1 MPRIALPLSRTLLSP
16 RVIIP
21 VQPIRTATNKA
32 GNKGPEDV
40 AVNRTDANDVQSQA
54 SQSGMQQK
62 QQGKEGSQ
70 GISGKDEGNFN
81 KKAKEDHPEAPEPV
95 IGMNDERAQVSRK
108 SGVRQ
113 ARLTK
118 VIERTSLTRAE
129 LRTIDGGIA
138 YPRRSIDGTGSI
150 FENETHVIYPL

>member
-1 MPRIALPLSRTLLSP
+1 
-16 RVIIP
+16 
-21 VQPIRTATNKA
+21 
-32 GNKGPEDV
+32 
-40 AVNRTDANDVQSQA
+40 
-54 SQSGMQQK
+54 MQQK

-108 SGVRQ
+108 SEVRR

-129 LRTIDGGIA
+129 LRTIDGGHCISKA
-138 YPRRSIDGTGSI
+138 QHRWNRNHLR
-150 FENETHVIYPL
+150 E